1 MYLHLKRK
9 KNPKKMKQRK
19 TIKEKQLLMAP
30 QRTNLWKTSNQSQ
43 LKKRLRL
50 QFKNQRLNMKSK
62 RETKRLK
69 QFLHMI
75 LKTIHYHLHKE
86 NSSKLKNKSYSKL
99 TK

>member
-43 LKKRLRL
+43 LKK
-50 QFKNQRLNMKSK
+50 K
-62 RETKRLK
+62 
-69 QFLHMI
+69 
-75 LKTIHYHLHKE
+75 
-86 NSSKLKNKSYSKL
+86 KLKLLKNMLKSNLNKIRK
-99 TK
+99 